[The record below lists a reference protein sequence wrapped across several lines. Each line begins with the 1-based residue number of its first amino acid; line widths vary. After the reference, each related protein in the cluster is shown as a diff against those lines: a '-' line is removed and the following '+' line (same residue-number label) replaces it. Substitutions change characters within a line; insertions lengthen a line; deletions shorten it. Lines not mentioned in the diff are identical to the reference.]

1 MCQRRLL
8 QKAATAQGLPP
19 PGLRELAGVGV
30 SAACSEKQRLLRV
43 SHHQGSGSW
52 RVCVSAPRA
61 PKSSGYSGFHTGR
74 ALGASGCVC
83 RRRLLEEAAPGYRVP
98 HSQGSVSWGVC
109 VSATCSEKQRLL
121 RVCHRQ
127 GSGSWRVC
135 VSAPR
140 ARRSSG
146 CSRFASARALGAGGC
161 VCVSAAW
168 FMWGLVWCVWS
179 VWSVW
184 SVACSDEYWLSG
196 CHTARAQ

>member
-1 MCQRRLL
+1 MCVSAPRAPKSSSGSGFATARAPGAGGCGCQRRVLR
-8 QKAATAQGLPP
+8 KAAAAQGLPP
-19 PGLRELAGVGV
+19 PGLWELAG
-30 SAACSEKQRLLRV
+30 
-43 SHHQGSGSW
+43 
-52 RVCVSAPRA
+52 VCVSAPRA

-74 ALGASGCVC
+74 VLGASGCVC

-146 CSRFASARALGAGGC
+146 CSRFATTRAL
-161 VCVSAAW
+161 
-168 FMWGLVWCVWS
+168 
-179 VWSVW
+179 
-184 SVACSDEYWLSG
+184 
-196 CHTARAQ
+196 